1 LAAFRENEEMANDKK
16 DDGKTETPE
25 DVAALYGWA
34 NPENVKHRDFQTD
47 GPEGRA
53 QQQMQRPEVT
63 RSEVTQMVKP
73 PVPVA
78 KHVIRRA
85 QNSALLAN
93 RYRAE
98 EHKSPENIYA
108 VVGTPA
114 AALKDDFAAQQL
126 DRPAWLNQ
134 EASVRQAAVQQDPQ
148 PQPQT
153 AAVNAETLT
162 DTRERVASRWFAL
175 RGGFSAKPEEATQQ
189 EVETP
194 VTAVFSLA
202 GGVGKTSM
210 VATLG
215 RALSAAGE
223 RVLLADTT
231 SYGLLPFYYGA
242 TELRPGTVRTFT
254 PPPTAGND
262 SPVSM
267 VSYDADAAAGENEQ
281 DWLVVEMANV
291 GRTCNRVLVDI
302 ATASGAVAR
311 RILKTAPT
319 VIIPIVP
326 DMSSVIGLSA
336 VEQFFRNHRDAGG
349 HVVQPC
355 YVLNQFDQS
364 QPLHLDVREVLR
376 QQLGDRLL
384 PIVLR
389 RSQAMSEALADGMTV
404 IDYAPKSGI
413 ADDYAALANWLR
425 NLQAPSQQAF
435 RAVRWSEQG

>member
-1 LAAFRENEEMANDKK
+1 VE
-16 DDGKTETPE
+16 
-25 DVAALYGWA
+25 
-34 NPENVKHRDFQTD
+34 
-47 GPEGRA
+47 
-53 QQQMQRPEVT
+53 
-63 RSEVTQMVKP
+63 
-73 PVPVA
+73 
-78 KHVIRRA
+78 
-85 QNSALLAN
+85 
-93 RYRAE
+93 
-98 EHKSPENIYA
+98 
-108 VVGTPA
+108 TPA
-114 AALKDDFAAQQL
+114 ATPDDDFAAQQS
-126 DRPAWLNQ
+126 DRPAWLYQ
-134 EASVRQAAVQQDPQ
+134 EAPVRQTPAQPQ

-153 AAVNAETLT
+153 ASVTADTLT

-175 RGGFSAKPEEATQQ
+175 RGVFNALPEKPTQQ
-189 EVETP
+189 ELQAP

-223 RVLLADTT
+223 RVLLTDTT

-242 TELRPGTVRTFT
+242 TELRPGTVRIFT
-254 PPPTAGND
+254 PPPTTGGD

-267 VSYDADAAAGENEQ
+267 VSYDADAPAGENEQ
-281 DWLVVEMANV
+281 DWLLMEMANA
-291 GRTCNRVLVDI
+291 GRTCNRVLVDL
-302 ATASGAVAR
+302 ATASGAVAK
-311 RILKTAPT
+311 RILRTTPT
-319 VIIPIVP
+319 VIVPIVP

-349 HVVQPC
+349 HLVQPC
-355 YVLNQFDQS
+355 YVLNQFDPS

-389 RSQAMSEALADGMTV
+389 RSQAVSEALAEGMTV

-435 RAVRWSEQG
+435 RAMRWSEQ

>member
-1 LAAFRENEEMANDKK
+1 MANDKK
-16 DDGKTETPE
+16 DDGKSETPE
-25 DVAALYGWA
+25 DVAAIYAWA
-34 NPENVKHRDFQTD
+34 NLENVKHRDFQMD
-47 GPEGRA
+47 RRESPA

-63 RSEVTQMVKP
+63 RSEVTPMLKASA
-73 PVPVA
+73 PVA
-78 KHVIRRA
+78 KPVIRRA
-85 QNSALLAN
+85 QNSSAWLAN
-93 RYRAE
+93 RYRAQ

-108 VVGTPA
+108 VGETPAA
-114 AALKDDFAAQQL
+114 AALKDDFAAQQS

-134 EASVRQAAVQQDPQ
+134 EASVRQAAVQQDQQ
-148 PQPQT
+148 PQPQIPT
-153 AAVNAETLT
+153 VNAETLT

-175 RGGFSAKPEEATQQ
+175 RGGFSAKAEEATQQ

-267 VSYDADAAAGENEQ
+267 VSYDADVAAGENEQ
-281 DWLVVEMANV
+281 DWLVVEMANA

-311 RILKTAPT
+311 RILRTAPT

-336 VEQFFRNHRDAGG
+336 VEQFFRNHRDADG